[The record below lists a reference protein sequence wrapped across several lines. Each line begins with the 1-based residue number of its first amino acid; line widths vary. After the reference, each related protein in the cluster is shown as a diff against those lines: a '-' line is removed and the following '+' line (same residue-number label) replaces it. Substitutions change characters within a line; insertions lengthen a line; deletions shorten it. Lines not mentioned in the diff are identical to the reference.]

1 MDAAAHVRA
10 ASAHTRREDT
20 MSHEIRSA
28 AGPPAPAPGPAPHA
42 PPITKRAAEGHIQ

>member
-1 MDAAAHVRA
+1 
-10 ASAHTRREDT
+10 

-28 AGPPAPAPGPAPHA
+28 AGPPAPAPGPGPAPGPAPHA